1 MADITNHAAE
11 HHGDHD
17 ITFHFEPEILIESAR
32 ALTKA
37 AASGAVSRVSVIDVE
52 QKAIARRRERIRDLS
67 PPPGDNVHNPRKR
80 DRTANP
86 RTGVAL
92 SGGGIRSASFGLGV
106 LQGLHVEAGIEGVDY
121 LSTVSGGGFVG
132 SALTATMQHTDGK
145 FPFTD
150 ADSWADTA
158 SVRHIRDYSN
168 YLIPHG
174 ALDVITAAGIIVRGL
189 AANALIV
196 LPVIFALVWLTLVAY
211 PDVGSL
217 GRPRILTWDLANWLA
232 SKGVTVSE
240 PLWGLRGFWFTI
252 IILALDLIF
261 LIVWVSVK
269 SISSSQL
276 WQNNAAGHRNVADNA
291 ELDGPLAKAWKILF
305 FLTVICAWCETQPF
319 ILYYYNVAL
328 SALNTPPSVTGR
340 CFPISLQSV
349 GPCFSA
355 LLHGWILRVTPW
367 LAPLGAVIAFFSKYL
382 AEIAAVAKRSRGPT
396 AWIKKILATG
406 AIWLAAI
413 IMPSFLWLLYLGLT
427 SLGLEDAQGHSSIG
441 AAGWLADW
449 MCWPGPTVAARLYFE
464 AFVVTLVLALL
475 VNPNVTSLYRLYR
488 DRLSKAFL
496 FNPDPTVPRD
506 SHGDLLEVVPKLHEL
521 NTNLCPYPII
531 NAALNIE
538 GSQFV
543 NKRGRNADFF
553 MFTPEYTGS
562 DATGY
567 VGTERIEKDETALD
581 LGTAMA
587 ISGAAISSNM
597 GRETIKPLSPT
608 LALLN
613 IRLGYWL
620 RNPLTVRKDRP
631 LWQRVFDVRGFLLF
645 KEMFSWIT
653 ETSRTVYLTDG
664 GNIENLG
671 VYALMKRRCPFII
684 AVDAEAD
691 PTLSF
696 PSFLLLERYARID
709 LGVTVDLPW
718 QAIRERTLL
727 VDKALEP
734 PNDKTRPL
742 PAAPGPHCA
751 AGEIAYGPGET
762 GILFY
767 VKSSLT
773 GDESDYVLDYKRRN
787 PDFPHETTGDQFFGE
802 EQLEAYRALGFHI
815 MANVLN
821 GTTPFAVKP
830 HKGETE
836 EQARKRILDRIRHAM
851 GVAAIAPT
859 GH

>member
-17 ITFHFEPEILIESAR
+17 ITFDFEPGISIESAR

-37 AASGAVSRVSVIDVE
+37 KAAGTVSRISVIDVE
-52 QKAIARRRERIRDLS
+52 QEAIARRRERIRDLA
-67 PPPGDNVHNPRKR
+67 PDGNIHNSRKR

-86 RTGVAL
+86 KTGIAL

-106 LQGLHVEAGIEGVDY
+106 LQGLHVEVGIEGVDY

-132 SALTATMQHTDGK
+132 SALTASMQHTDGE
-145 FPFTD
+145 FPFTY
-150 ADSWADTA
+150 AKSWADTA

-174 ALDVITAAGIIVRGL
+174 ALDIITAAGIIMRGL
-189 AANALIV
+189 VANAMIA
-196 LPVIFALVWLTLVAY
+196 LPVIFALVWLTLIAHPNVE
-211 PDVGSL
+211 SL
-217 GRPRILTWDLANWLA
+217 GRPKILTWDLTTWLA
-232 SKGVTVSE
+232 PKGAAASA
-240 PLWGLRGFWFTI
+240 PRWGLRGFWFTI

-261 LIVWVSVK
+261 LIVWVSAK

-276 WQNNAAGHRNVADNA
+276 WQRSAAGHRHVADSA
-291 ELDGPLAKAWKILF
+291 ELDGPLAKGWKILF
-305 FLTVICAWCETQPF
+305 FLTVFCAWCEAQPF
-319 ILYYYNVAL
+319 ILYYYHDA
-328 SALNTPPSVTGR
+328 ANTPPGVTGS
-340 CFPISLQSV
+340 CSSLQSV

-355 LLHGWILRVTPW
+355 LLHGWILGVTPW

-382 AEIAAVAKRSRGPT
+382 AEIAAVAKRSHGPT
-396 AWIKKILATG
+396 AWIKSILAKG

-427 SLGLEDAQGHSSIG
+427 SLGLEDRQGHSSIG
-441 AAGWLADW
+441 AARWLADW

-464 AFVVTLVLALL
+464 AFVITLALALL

-496 FNPDPTVPRD
+496 FNPDPTEPRD
-506 SHGDLLEVVPKLHEL
+506 SHGDLIEVMPKLHEL

-631 LWQRVFDVRGFLLF
+631 WWQRVFDVRGFLLF

-691 PTLSF
+691 PTMSF

-718 QAIRERTLL
+718 QAIRKRTLL

-734 PNDKTRPL
+734 SNDKAKPL
-742 PAAPGPHCA
+742 PVAAGPHCA
-751 AGEIAYGPGET
+751 AGEIAYGPGKT

-767 VKSSLT
+767 VKASLT

-815 MANVLN
+815 VSNVLN
-821 GTTPFAVKP
+821 GAAPFAVKP

-836 EQARKRILDRIRHAM
+836 EQARNRILDALRQAM